1 MTDEQRQISDI
12 DRRVNAIESKMD
24 AFIQSN
30 EEFKKETRRANA
42 EFRNDMR
49 NAMQDFKNEMR
60 QQNEMRANEIMEL
73 RQDLRDTSK
82 EIRTLLLTFVGIVV
96 AILIGMFWTH

>member
-60 QQNEMRANEIMEL
+60 ARMR
-73 RQDLRDTSK
+73 SWSCGK
-82 EIRTLLLTFVGIVV
+82 TLETRRRKFGRCCSRLW
-96 AILIGMFWTH
+96 ASWWRS

>member
-30 EEFKKETRRANA
+30 EEFKNEMRRTM
-42 EFRNDMR
+42 D
-49 NAMQDFKNEMR
+49 DFKSEMR

-73 RQDLRDTSK
+73 RQDHRDTSK

-96 AILIGMFWTH
+96 AILIGMFWTHYHAD